1 VFVQIYTAQEVGEA
15 LALADLGVD
24 HVGVTPTQLG
34 LPGEVV
40 VDRAVEIVAALRGR
54 ATSVALSVD
63 EDVDAVVDMVRVV
76 RPDVLHL
83 CGDIEKV
90 TPDEVAQIR
99 RRIGPVRVMQAIP
112 MVGAQAI
119 EQAAEFATVSD
130 MLILDSDS
138 AEIGGIGATGA
149 VHDWSLSAEIVNSVD
164 IPVILAGGLSPDN
177 VAEAI
182 DLVRPWG
189 VDSLT
194 HTNRLLPDGGFRK
207 DLQRVEAFVSAARS
221 AGARLT
227 AAGQR

>member
-1 VFVQIYTAQEVGEA
+1 VLVQIYTVQEVDEA

-24 HVGVTPTQLG
+24 HIGVTPTQLG

-76 RPDVLHL
+76 RPDILHL

-99 RRIGPVRVMQAIP
+99 GRIGRVRVMQAIP

-119 EQAAEFATVSD
+119 EQAAEFARVCD
-130 MLILDSDS
+130 LLILDSDS

-149 VHDWSLSAEIVNSVD
+149 VHDWSLSAEIVNSVE
-164 IPVILAGGLSPDN
+164 IPVILAGGLSQDN

-207 DLQRVEAFVSAARS
+207 DLQRVEAFVSAARN